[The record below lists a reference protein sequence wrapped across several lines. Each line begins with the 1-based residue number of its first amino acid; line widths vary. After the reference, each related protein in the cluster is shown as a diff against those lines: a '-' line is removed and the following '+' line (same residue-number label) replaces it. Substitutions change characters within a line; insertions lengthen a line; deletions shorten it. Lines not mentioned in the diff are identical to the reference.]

1 MSPSHR
7 QFFSH
12 LHCSICA
19 SPSLSWKAAA
29 GPCTDAGPLRESHA
43 MLQVHHWIRMWIF
56 SRIPTLVFCMPMTM
70 VVAWVSFVV
79 DPPTS
84 TPTFFRPCSN
94 DPPLVAHVGVSFS
107 LSFLPV
113 RACRRRFLT
122 DLDRTFLVGIGGWP
136 CSAPPLLPPTTQTRT
151 AVGKGCSRDRVGRT
165 PPRPDHSRRALLV
178 PQQPS

>member
-1 MSPSHR
+1 
-7 QFFSH
+7 
-12 LHCSICA
+12 
-19 SPSLSWKAAA
+19 
-29 GPCTDAGPLRESHA
+29 
-43 MLQVHHWIRMWIF
+43 MWIF
-56 SRIPTLVFCMPMTM
+56 SRIHLLAFCMLMTM

-79 DPPTS
+79 DPLTS

-136 CSAPPLLPPTTQTRT
+136 CSAPPLLSSHTDT
-151 AVGKGCSRDRVGRT
+151 
-165 PPRPDHSRRALLV
+165 HSRAKGLFT
-178 PQQPS
+178 

>member
-12 LHCSICA
+12 LHRSICA
-19 SPSLSWKAAA
+19 PPSLSWKAAA
-29 GPCTDAGPLRESHA
+29 GPCTDAGPLRESQALLRVLHRI
-43 MLQVHHWIRMWIF
+43 WMWIF
-56 SRIPTLVFCMPMTM
+56 SRIPTLAFCMPITM
-70 VVAWVSFVV
+70 AVAWVSFLV
-79 DPPTS
+79 DPVTS
-84 TPTFFRPCSN
+84 TPTFSRPWSS
-94 DPPLVAHVGVSFS
+94 DRPLVTHVGVSFS

-122 DLDRTFLVGIGGWP
+122 DVDRTFLVGNGGWP
-136 CSAPPLLPPTTQTRT
+136 CSPPTPTGT
-151 AVGKGCSRDRVGRT
+151 AVRKGCSRDRVGRT